1 MCQIKAVDLRSKANL
16 PSSGSASAEEAV
28 QRSQA
33 AASQVLEMKY
43 PNSGISDQMI
53 SRTCLMEIK
62 YSCFLRDSLVT
73 KSRNLDN
80 LEVRAYC
87 ILALLLTKMF
97 ILSRLFPCCGDA
109 GTKNNP

>member
-16 PSSGSASAEEAV
+16 PSSGSSRAEEAV
-28 QRSQA
+28 QRSRA

-43 PNSGISDQMI
+43 PNLGISDQMI
-53 SRTCLMEIK
+53 SRTCPMEIK